1 MSLKEARISQLFSSG
16 IQYQTEASFV
26 VGSKEALPL
35 LQHLNFSG
43 PALLY
48 GKLCLSFALGQ
59 CSVASQSI
67 LLKKKKRSEIL
78 LEKSKALIVCYLRA
92 KI

>member
-67 LLKKKKRSEIL
+67 LLKKKE
-78 LEKSKALIVCYLRA
+78 V
-92 KI
+92 